1 MKIRTSNPVFNQ
13 DIEARV
19 LDGEPMG
26 ISGTVNKTFVL
37 LLCALIPAVVAWY
50 QTLLGYTDKVQ
61 MIMIIGL
68 VVGAICAFIVIFNKK
83 TAPYLTPVYAFAEGA
98 FLGGLSGFA
107 EMRYP
112 GIAIQAVAGTFL
124 VLFVMLALYK
134 MKLIRATQKFKSVV
148 FSATLAICIIYF
160 GSFIASLFGAQMP
173 YLFSAGPIGI
183 VFSIL
188 VIGIAAMN
196 LIIDFDGIEN
206 AAMNMVPKYYEW
218 YFAFGLMMTLVW
230 LYIEILRL
238 ISLFRSNN

>member
-173 YLFSAGPIGI
+173 YLFSAGLIGI
-183 VFSIL
+183 GFSIL